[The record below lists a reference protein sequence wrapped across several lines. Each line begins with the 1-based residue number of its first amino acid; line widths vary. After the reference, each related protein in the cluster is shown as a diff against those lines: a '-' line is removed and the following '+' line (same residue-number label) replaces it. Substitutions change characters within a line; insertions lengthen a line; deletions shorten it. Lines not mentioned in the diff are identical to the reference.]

1 MPFHVTEA
9 YDPVYDLLMVSGV
22 GPLRGLGRGAER
34 MVRTHGERR
43 DADGRVSRE
52 T

>member
-34 MVRTHGERR
+34 MVCPRGPRAD
-43 DADGRVSRE
+43 DAGARE